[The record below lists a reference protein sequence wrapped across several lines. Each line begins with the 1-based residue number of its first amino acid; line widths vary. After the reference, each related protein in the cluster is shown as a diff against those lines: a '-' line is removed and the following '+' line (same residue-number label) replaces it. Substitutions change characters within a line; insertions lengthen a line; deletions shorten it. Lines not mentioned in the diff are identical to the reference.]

1 MRLAGAIGAV
11 RLAVRGFVVRS
22 WVHGFAV
29 RGLVGSWVRRS
40 WVQRS
45 LVDDLTGGATIS
57 TFWVR
62 DLSLSLFARESFLSL
77 FLSLR
82 VSGNDLKRKFGLKII
97 SVGES
102 SACACA
108 W

>member
-1 MRLAGAIGAV
+1 MGSRSDRGFMGSPFV
-11 RLAVRGFVVRS
+11 GRGFAVRGFAVR
-22 WVHGFAV
+22 GFAV

-45 LVDDLTGGATIS
+45 LVDDLNFLGS
-57 TFWVR
+57 R
-62 DLSLSLFARESFLSL
+62 SLSLSVCAESFLSL

>member
-1 MRLAGAIGAV
+1 MRLAGAIGVV
-11 RLAVRGFVVRS
+11 RLAVRGFGFRS
-22 WVHGFAV
+22 RVHGFAV
-29 RGLVGSWVRRS
+29 CGSWVRRS
-40 WVQRS
+40 WVRCSWVMGS
-45 LVDDLTGGATIS
+45 LFVGS
-57 TFWVR
+57 WVR
-62 DLSLSLFARESFLSL
+62 GFAVRGFVGSPFTRESFLSL